1 MPWSEN
7 LDTVV
12 LDWIR
17 NNEYMQKSKCMKYV
31 QKEGEM
37 EEMERKTKIYAWK
50 NTKGNDL
57 GSQEKAKEK

>member
-1 MPWSEN
+1 
-7 LDTVV
+7 
-12 LDWIR
+12 
-17 NNEYMQKSKCMKYV
+17 MQKSKCMKYV

-57 GSQEKAKEK
+57 GSREKAKEK